1 MKKLR
6 DNIQKWPNFKF
17 VLDQKLQ
24 MGVLTICL
32 LVIILVSF
40 GNTVRLNT
48 VLLGS
53 TENYVEDVA
62 YQLTNEINTK
72 LESDLIAVQLVADS
86 IQRLRTGVNGDL
98 VMQSYLER
106 KSAIMGMDSFIVL
119 EPDGTVSQSEFTIEN
134 PLEIASVQDAFQGKS
149 SITHIGNEMLLFTV
163 PVYYGEDIEKVLL
176 GVRNQSTVQKM
187 IQPKSFEGE
196 GLSCIVNSQGD
207 VIISPTDI
215 SPFAQLADIIDEGS
229 DDQINRQIEQLQ
241 DDLQKGNSGVLHFT
255 SITGTKIIMSY
266 HNLNIGNWVLL
277 VMIPADLV
285 IAETSEYVLRTVVV
299 TGLIALVILLFLLVV
314 SRFYYRYN
322 KNLENIAYT
331 DVLTGGLNNLAFQT
345 KYRALAKTMQPNSYA
360 VVLFNIKGFKLVN
373 ENFGVVAGDDT
384 IRYVYQIMKENMS
397 EHEFVARGESDF
409 LFVCMKQTK
418 PEKIKARIE
427 QIEKEINAFNAYA
440 EIPYNLNFFQGVYL
454 IDDPALEITIVQDR
468 ARAACQS
475 QRLTGQT
482 GCSFYSTALTQ
493 QMQIEQEL
501 DTLFDESIQNGDFKV
516 YLQPKVY
523 LNDNTLGGAE
533 ALVRWQHPKRGII
546 SPADFIP
553 VLEKNG
559 KICTLDL
566 YVFEGVC
573 ALQERWYQEGK
584 KLFPISVNLSRQHF
598 KNLNFLK
605 RFSEVAG
612 RYQIPPDM
620 LEFELTESIFVDDQ
634 QLSLVKYGIQE
645 MHNKGFL
652 CSLDDFGSGFS
663 SLGMLKA
670 FDVDTLK
677 LDRRFFDDMSSGK
690 NQKIIACLTEL
701 ADKLQVKTVAEG
713 IETPDQLEYL
723 RAVHCDMVQGYVF
736 SRPLSIPDFELWE
749 QQFAAADHTENKM
762 EVRP

>member
-1 MKKLR
+1 MKKLME
-6 DNIQKWPNFKF
+6 NIQKWPNFKR
-17 VLDQKLQ
+17 VLDPKLQ

-32 LVIILVSF
+32 LVIILVSI
-40 GNTVRLNT
+40 GNSVQLNT
-48 VLLGS
+48 VLLDS
-53 TENYVEDVA
+53 TEDYVEDVA
-62 YQLTNEINTK
+62 YQLTNEINAK

-86 IQRLRTGVNGDL
+86 VQRLRTDVNGDQ
-98 VMQSYLER
+98 VVQDYLER
-106 KSAIMGMDSFIVL
+106 KSAIMGMDSFIIL
-119 EPDGTVSQSEFTIEN
+119 EPDGTVSKSEFTVEN
-134 PLEIASVQDAFQGKS
+134 PLEIAGVQDAFQGES
-149 SITHIGNEMLLFTV
+149 NISHIGNEMLLFTV
-163 PVYYGEDIEKVLL
+163 PIYFGDNIDKVLL
-176 GVRNQSTVQKM
+176 GVRNQNTVQKM
-187 IQPKSFEGE
+187 IQPKSFAGE
-196 GLSCIVNSQGD
+196 GLSCIVSSWGD

-215 SPFAQLADIIDEGS
+215 SPFMQLADIIDEGS
-229 DDQINRQIEQLQ
+229 DNHIKHQVEQLQ
-241 DDLQKGNSGVLHFT
+241 DDLQKGNAGVLHFT
-255 SITGTKIIMSY
+255 STNGTPIIMSY
-266 HNLNIGNWVLL
+266 HSLHISDWVLL
-277 VMIPADLV
+277 VMIPNDLV
-285 IAETSEYVLRTVVV
+285 IAETSQYVVRTVVV
-299 TGLIALVILLFLLVV
+299 TGLIALVIVLFLLVV

-322 KNLENIAYT
+322 KNLETIAYT
-331 DVLTGGLNNLAFQT
+331 DVLTGGLNNAAFQT
-345 KYRALAKTMQPNSYA
+345 RYRALAKTMQPNSYA

-384 IRYVYQIMKENMS
+384 IKYVYQIMKENMS
-397 EHEFVARGESDF
+397 EHEFVARSESDF
-409 LFVCMKQTK
+409 FFVCMKESK
-418 PEKIKARIE
+418 PEKIEARIE
-427 QIEKEINAFNAYA
+427 QLEKEINAFNAYA
-440 EIPYNLNFFQGVYL
+440 EIPYHLNFFQGVYL
-454 IDDPALEITIVQDR
+454 IDDPALEITIIQDR

-516 YLQPKVY
+516 YLQPKIY

-573 ALQERWYQEGK
+573 ALQERWYQEGR

-605 RFSEVAG
+605 QFSEIAG
-612 RYQIPPDM
+612 KYQIPPDM

-723 RAVHCDMVQGYVF
+723 RDVHCDMVQGYVF

-749 QQFAAADHTENKM
+749 QQFTVADHTKDKM
-762 EVRP
+762 EVHP